1 MIRFH
6 VDPCKDTVC
15 LAHAMASFQLQ
26 IRDFP
31 EKTHVNLPVV
41 SWHPTKK
48 TNMNSMIKVWSQR
61 LGKRY
66 IRQKKINVWKH
77 HLKGLVVLDPSG
89 PLCDTGWI
97 SKGEPCQNTFEQR
110 WSHALP
116 NSRNIFC
123 MLYVCMSIYLY
134 LNIFIY
140 IYNDILCNCVFNI
153 SRPRSPCDLA
163 TSVPNAPKHCALRWR
178 WKRRRRR
185 CLGQHGERHV
195 RGAPRRCLVKRSLNG
210 WLFRLVRRLH
220 DQWFL
225 YIYIYII

>member
-1 MIRFH
+1 METPFERARGLRPKWPSLWHRMDLKRWTLSEYFRTEVKSCTPEFSEYILYAA
-6 VDPCKDTVC
+6 C
-15 LAHAMASFQLQ
+15 LY
-26 IRDFP
+26 
-31 EKTHVNLPVV
+31 V
-41 SWHPTKK
+41 
-48 TNMNSMIKVWSQR
+48 
-61 LGKRY
+61 Y
-66 IRQKKINVWKH
+66 I
-77 HLKGLVVLDPSG
+77 S
-89 PLCDTGWI
+89 I
-97 SKGEPCQNTFEQR
+97 SK
-110 WSHALP
+110 
-116 NSRNIFC
+116 
-123 MLYVCMSIYLY
+123 YL
-134 LNIFIY
+134 FIY

-225 YIYIYII
+225 CIYII